1 VSPDEEDGQVDASRR
16 NATVTR
22 IPVPDTSSP
31 GPTGGAGQVIAA
43 GTAEWPALAL
53 LRELGAGS
61 STTPAGTS
69 STTSARARAW

>member
-1 VSPDEEDGQVDASRR
+1 
-16 NATVTR
+16 VTR

-31 GPTGGAGQVIAA
+31 GPTAALAEVIAA

-69 STTSARARAW
+69 STTSGACTSWW